1 MAMKMPAHI
10 FDRRSLLILL
20 SSVLSIGFFA
30 TTMFGYFV
38 SKQAIRAAIISED
51 LPLTSSNIYSEI
63 QKDLVRPV
71 LISSNMAHDTFVRD
85 WVIAGEREVSA
96 MARYLK
102 EVRERNGAFSS
113 FFVSQQSQLYYTGLG
128 VLKQVNRKEP
138 RDAWYFRVSEMKEDY
153 EINVDPDL
161 ANKDALTIF
170 INYRVFDYAGRYIGA
185 TGIGL
190 TVDAV
195 RHLIALY
202 QERFHRT
209 VYFVD
214 QQGRIV
220 LFADQTGLHPDLRT
234 NPGVGPLVD
243 RILEEKKGSYQ
254 FTVAGDNHILN
265 VNYLPE
271 LKWSLFVE
279 QNEEVA
285 LAKIRHTLYVN
296 LAISMVV
303 TLIAIYLTYL
313 ALGRYQSRI
322 EEMASSDEL
331 TGLLN
336 RYAYSILQERMLASW
351 RRTPKPISVL
361 LIDIDHFKSVNDRY
375 GHLFGD
381 RILAAVARLLREVS
395 RNSDIAVRWG
405 GEEFLLDQIS
415 LRTDRTSGASSGTG
429 AAAPTVRHRTRGTRP
444 VDVRLSSGLVSD
456 SAGDQRQATP
466 PCRVSPFD
474 HLTITEETTA
484 RAVIRQ
490 QCRPYDSFGA
500 LFGAA
505 GSVLATHPGTAP
517 ARADRIDLDRSAFQL
532 LGSEASQRV
541 ECRFRHPVARPE
553 AAHLG
558 QLPHAGRDVDDPPPA
573 IFAHQGYK
581 HLNQSQRRERVAS
594 VRRRHQFRIDHENA
608 GRLRN
613 HEIRCF
619 EKNAGIVHQNVGAA
633 KLAAQ
638 AGAKGGNGAGIG
650 NVGDVRQNLVPTL
663 AQLSGGI
670 FDRFGAAPDHQYHAP
685 GGGKVARHGEADAT
699 RGTGH
704 DGKFLS

>member
-1 MAMKMPAHI
+1 
-10 FDRRSLLILL
+10 
-20 SSVLSIGFFA
+20 
-30 TTMFGYFV
+30 
-38 SKQAIRAAIISED
+38 
-51 LPLTSSNIYSEI
+51 
-63 QKDLVRPV
+63 
-71 LISSNMAHDTFVRD
+71 
-85 WVIAGEREVSA
+85 
-96 MARYLK
+96 
-102 EVRERNGAFSS
+102 
-113 FFVSQQSQLYYTGLG
+113 
-128 VLKQVNRKEP
+128 
-138 RDAWYFRVSEMKEDY
+138 MKEDY

-271 LKWSLFVE
+271 LKWYLFVE

-405 GEEFLLDQIS
+405 GEEFLLVLADCGQENA
-415 LRTDRTSGASSGTG
+415 LRIAENLRERIARSPLGPPEAMLVTVSVGVAEFDGAQTFDRTIACADEALY
-429 AAAPTVRHRTRGTRP
+429 AAKKAGRNRIC
-444 VDVRLSSGLVSD
+444 
-456 SAGDQRQATP
+456 SA
-466 PCRVSPFD
+466 
-474 HLTITEETTA
+474 ETT
-484 RAVIRQ
+484 
-490 QCRPYDSFGA
+490 
-500 LFGAA
+500 
-505 GSVLATHPGTAP
+505 TT
-517 ARADRIDLDRSAFQL
+517 
-532 LGSEASQRV
+532 
-541 ECRFRHPVARPE
+541 
-553 AAHLG
+553 
-558 QLPHAGRDVDDPPPA
+558 
-573 IFAHQGYK
+573 
-581 HLNQSQRRERVAS
+581 
-594 VRRRHQFRIDHENA
+594 
-608 GRLRN
+608 
-613 HEIRCF
+613 
-619 EKNAGIVHQNVGAA
+619 
-633 KLAAQ
+633 
-638 AGAKGGNGAGIG
+638 
-650 NVGDVRQNLVPTL
+650 
-663 AQLSGGI
+663 
-670 FDRFGAAPDHQYHAP
+670 
-685 GGGKVARHGEADAT
+685 
-699 RGTGH
+699 
-704 DGKFLS
+704 